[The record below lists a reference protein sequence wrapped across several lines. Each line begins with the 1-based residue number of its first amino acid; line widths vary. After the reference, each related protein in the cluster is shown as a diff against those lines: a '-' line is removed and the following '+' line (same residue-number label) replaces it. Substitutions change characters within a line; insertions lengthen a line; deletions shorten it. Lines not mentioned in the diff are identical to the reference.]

1 MNEVDWVEL
10 PLNAALF
17 LVFVLACLLQPVRC
31 SGQSPESDPVE
42 PTVQPADSNSTIYYK
57 HRLDFSWETGVLFDN
72 IPFVLD
78 PLLGDKWKTNPLPYT
93 LVPFISSL
101 RWQLDR
107 VRGPGFLRGYTDLA
121 VGGTFTAITRGPE
134 SRYIAFVTGLRR
146 NFVRPNWKTMPYLE
160 LRGGVGDVDAKG
172 PQGIK
177 YAQGEALTFTFI
189 SSGGVRY
196 NFSSESS
203 FSAGIAY
210 MHISNAY
217 LSGPKAYN
225 FGINVFGPSIGV
237 NFRLKPPPH

>member
-1 MNEVDWVEL
+1 MNGRQEL
-10 PLNAALF
+10 SLNAALS
-17 LVFVLACLLQPVRC
+17 LVFALVCLLQPVPFL
-31 SGQSPESDPVE
+31 GQSPESRSVQ
-42 PTVQPADSNSTIYYK
+42 PTAQPADSNSTIYYK
-57 HRLDFSWETGVLFDN
+57 HRLDFSWEAGVLFDN

-93 LVPFISSL
+93 LVPFIYSV

-107 VRGPGFLRGYTDLA
+107 VRGPGFLRGNTDLNF
-121 VGGTFTAITRGPE
+121 GGSYTAITRGPE
-134 SRYIAFVTGLRR
+134 SHYIAFITGLRR
-146 NFVRPNWKTMPYLE
+146 NFVQPNRKTVPYLE

-172 PQGIK
+172 RLGIK
-177 YAQGEALTFTFI
+177 YAQGENLTFTFI

-196 NFSSESS
+196 NFNPESS

-237 NFRLKPPPH
+237 NFRLRPQPH